1 MKKGFFSQNNRMN
14 KKFLPIFAL
23 FFFLL
28 GAFVILY
35 PTKQDAKP
43 AFSRSIQEPKKTTA
57 PDFLKELKELL
68 PFYD

>member
-28 GAFVILY
+28 GAFVLLY
-35 PTKQDAKP
+35 PTKQEAKP
-43 AFSRSIQEPKKTTA
+43 AFSRSVQDPKPA
-57 PDFLKELKELL
+57 PDFLKEIKELL
-68 PFYD
+68 PFLD